1 MRIQTGRN
9 EKRIARTVAVELSRL
24 DASLP
29 GEPTFTENVSPHGA
43 RVWTKQRWQPEER
56 ALLSSPETGL
66 HAQARVVYCERME
79 NKGFAVGLELSTPVE
94 GWTKPH

>member
-1 MRIQTGRN
+1 M
-9 EKRIARTVAVELSRL
+9 ELSRL

>member
-1 MRIQTGRN
+1 
-9 EKRIARTVAVELSRL
+9 VELSRL